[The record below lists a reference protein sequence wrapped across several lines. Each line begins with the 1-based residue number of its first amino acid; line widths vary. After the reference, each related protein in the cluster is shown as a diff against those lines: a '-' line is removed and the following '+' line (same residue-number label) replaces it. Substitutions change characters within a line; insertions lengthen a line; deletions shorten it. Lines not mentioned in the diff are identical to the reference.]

1 MQYSEL
7 GRTGIK
13 VSKLCL
19 GSMTWGDQNT
29 EMEGHAQL
37 DRALDAGINFID
49 TAEMYPIPPQQRT
62 YGRTEEIIGT
72 WLTSH
77 RNRDKVILA
86 TKITPP
92 GKNRPWIRGETNK
105 LDRRNIELAVNASLK
120 RLQTDYIDLY
130 QIHWPERN
138 ANNFGQ
144 LNYTHT
150 PERDGTPIEET
161 LEALQAMI
169 TSGKVRHIGVSNET
183 AWGLN
188 EYLRIAQKNSWG
200 RIVSV
205 QNPFSLLNRTFEI
218 NLSEIALREQV
229 GLLAYS
235 PLGFGVL
242 SGKYLHGQ
250 QPANARLTLYTGFKR
265 YRNDQAVKITAK
277 YVQLALDHGLQP
289 TQMALAF
296 ILTRPF
302 LTSVII
308 GASSVAQ
315 LESNIASLQLT
326 LSDQILG
333 QIEALHT
340 EQPNPSP

>member
-1 MQYSEL
+1 MKYSEL
-7 GRTGIK
+7 GRTGIQ

-29 EMEGHAQL
+29 ELEGHDQMDMAV
-37 DRALDAGINFID
+37 DAGINFID
-49 TAEMYPIPPQQRT
+49 TAEMYPIPPQEPT
-62 YGRTEEIIGT
+62 YGRTELIIGT
-72 WLTSH
+72 WLAKRH
-77 RNRDKVILA
+77 NRDKLVLA

-105 LDRRNIELAVNASLK
+105 LDRNNIELAVNASLK

-161 LEALQAMI
+161 LEALEAI
-169 TSGKVRHIGVSNET
+169 IKTGKVRHIGVSNET

-188 EYLRIAQKNSWG
+188 EYLRVSDHKSLS

-205 QNPFSLLNRTFEI
+205 QNPYNLLNRTFEI
-218 NLSEIALREQV
+218 NMSEIALREQV

-242 SGKYLHGQ
+242 SGKYMHGR
-250 QPANARLTLYTGFKR
+250 QPENARLTLYAGFKR
-265 YRNDQAVKITAK
+265 YRNEQAVKITGK
-277 YVQLALDHGLQP
+277 YVQLALDHGLQA

-308 GASSVAQ
+308 GASSLAQ
-315 LESNIASLQLT
+315 LENNIDSLQLT
-326 LSDQILG
+326 LSDEILNH
-333 QIEALHT
+333 IEALHV

>member
-29 EMEGHAQL
+29 EQEGHAQL
-37 DRALDAGINFID
+37 DRAIEAGINFID

-62 YGRTEEIIGT
+62 YGKTEEVIGT
-72 WLTSH
+72 WLAK
-77 RNRDKVILA
+77 RGKRDRIILA
-86 TKITPP
+86 TKMTPP
-92 GKNRPWIRGETNK
+92 GKNRPWIRGETNR
-105 LDRRNIELAVNASLK
+105 LDRKNIEVAINNSLK

-150 PERDGTPIEET
+150 PEQDGTPIEET
-161 LEALQAMI
+161 LEALDAMVR
-169 TSGKVRHIGVSNET
+169 SGKIRHIGVSNET
-183 AWGLN
+183 AWGLS
-188 EYLRIAQKNSWG
+188 EFLRVSTQKSLS
-200 RIVSV
+200 RIVSI
-205 QNPFSLLNRTFEI
+205 QNPYSLLNRIYEI
-218 NLSEIALREQV
+218 HLSEFAYREQV

-250 QPANARLTLYTGFKR
+250 QPDKARLTLYTGFKR
-265 YRNDQAVKITAK
+265 YRNEAAIKMTEK
-277 YVQLALDHGLQP
+277 YVQLARDHGLEP

-296 ILTRPF
+296 VLTRTF

-308 GASSVAQ
+308 GASNVSQ
-315 LESNIASLQLT
+315 LDSNIASLHVS
-326 LSDQILG
+326 LSAAILQQID
-333 QIEALHT
+333 ALHA
-340 EQPNPSP
+340 EQPSPSP

>member
-1 MQYSEL
+1 
-7 GRTGIK
+7 
-13 VSKLCL
+13 
-19 GSMTWGDQNT
+19 
-29 EMEGHAQL
+29 
-37 DRALDAGINFID
+37 
-49 TAEMYPIPPQQRT
+49 MYPIPPEAPT

-72 WLTSH
+72 WHTRRH
-77 RNRDKVILA
+77 NRDRFILA

-92 GKNRPWIRGETNK
+92 GKNRPWIRGEDNK
-105 LDRRNIELAVNASLK
+105 LDRKNIELAVNASLK

-130 QIHWPERN
+130 QVHWPERN

-161 LEALQAMI
+161 LEALDAI
-169 TSGKVRHIGVSNET
+169 VRSGKVRHIGVSNET
-183 AWGLN
+183 AWGLH
-188 EYLRIAQKNSWG
+188 EYLRVSDKKSLA

-205 QNPFSLLNRTFEI
+205 QNPYSLLNRTFEI
-218 NLSEIALREQV
+218 NMSEIALREQV

-242 SGKYLHGQ
+242 SGKYLDGQ

-265 YRNDQAVKITAK
+265 YRNEQAVRITAR
-277 YVQLALDHGLQP
+277 YVQLARQHGLEP
-289 TQMALAF
+289 TTMALAF

-308 GASSVAQ
+308 GASSTAQ
-315 LESNIASLQLT
+315 LQTNIACLQVK
-326 LSDQILG
+326 LSDEIMQ
-333 QIEALHT
+333 QIEKLHT